1 MLALALALLL
11 AQDAAVDAPLAEQA
25 EAAVDAPAESL
36 AARVARQPARV
47 KTFIDR
53 RTGCNHWGGEEG
65 YDAPR
70 KREIERAWRDLRCNA
85 LERDEAKLRRLY
97 HDDPEL
103 IALLDAVRDEPGL

>member
-1 MLALALALLL
+1 MLALTLALLL
-11 AQDAAVDAPLAEQA
+11 AQEAAIDAPLAEQA
-25 EAAVDAPAESL
+25 QPAVDAPAESL
-36 AARVARQPARV
+36 AARVARQPV
-47 KTFIDR
+47 KVRAFIDR

-70 KREIERAWRDLRCNA
+70 KRQIEHAWRDLRCNA

-103 IALLDAVRDEPGL
+103 VALLDAVRNEPGL